1 MRVCVCVCVRVC
13 VCVCVCVRVC
23 VCVCVC
29 VCERVCVCV
38 CVCVS
43 VYVSEKNVIPG
54 VHPSDT
60 YSVVYYKINFGLALN
75 MGMYIARGV

>member
-1 MRVCVCVCVRVC
+1 MCVRVC
-13 VCVCVCVRVC
+13 VCVCVCEGVCVCVCVRVRVC
-23 VCVCVC
+23 VCVCASVC
-29 VCERVCVCV
+29 
-38 CVCVS
+38 
-43 VYVSEKNVIPG
+43 VSEKNVIPG

>member
-1 MRVCVCVCVRVC
+1 M
-13 VCVCVCVRVC
+13 
-23 VCVCVC
+23 
-29 VCERVCVCV
+29 
-38 CVCVS
+38 CVS